1 MSGWTW
7 VGDHLPNWLMAAL
20 NFGMSYPKGDQDA
33 LFDLGDAWKQAA
45 ADLEKLEPD
54 LKAVTGRLPQFYDSD
69 GAAKVSA
76 ELATLFDGK
85 DYSIQ
90 KLVECLN
97 QLGHDTRA
105 TATEIEYAKIQSEI
119 FALLTLYT
127 VLQLSATLFGE
138 ALVPEVL
145 LTARGTLRI
154 FAEQVMERIGLLRA
168 RAALETLAK
177 PLLREITVP
186 LGEKLAAPL
195 AEKVVAPLAE
205 RLATRP
211 MLNTALQYGGRS
223 IVTGLGAGAMGA
235 GLDAGTQ
242 FIQIL
247 EGHRDDGFN
256 LKQTFQTSLMWG
268 VGGAVGAP
276 FHAKVGELL
285 KDTRLPSRLGG
296 AIAGGVGGGVGAVG
310 MYGTGLA
317 TQLYD
322 NGGDW
327 SKVDKTFHTELLIGG
342 LAMGAGGG
350 ANHGLQN
357 GHGAPGDTAVPAR
370 TGPDGSTPHV
380 PEPEVRVAGEQ
391 PEHSARP
398 EHSAQN
404 DVHPAAATDQP
415 VNHEPADATTRERD
429 TPDSEAP
436 RNDVG
441 TNVQTSSEGGP
452 RHSDSGTKLND
463 AGTKPGD
470 TGPRPADTGAKPGDT
485 GTRLSDAG
493 TKLGDAGT
501 KLSDAGT
508 KLADT
513 GTKLGES
520 SPKVSDPAAPRAGT
534 PSAPAGEGPRATTTP
549 TEHRGNLV
557 SGTQDKAAPLGRTP
571 EARPVDAASA
581 TQTRATPAE
590 SIARPEQSSTGK
602 PADRTDPTIKSPEA
616 DPPRKDPAP
625 EGTRPEDSI
634 PDRADQTTKEP
645 EAQPE
650 PREKPTAEV
659 QRQNEHPDSGRPDS
673 SDAAPETPTPM
684 DSTGQDGIAP
694 ALVVTPLP
702 GEVAGHEAR
711 THSPDAAKS
720 DARDNGRARA
730 QENSKPSA
738 AQDSHTPADP
748 SNSAPAE
755 GDWSPRPE
763 DEWSHRDSNQVA
775 DELADRWGLEVSG
788 FDHPLLDPEVAR
800 EFARAIDEML
810 TRYPDV
816 DLRKVSIGSI
826 GDPGTYAATYEGHSP
841 SGRMY
846 TDEVVLDRDY
856 ALDPERMAREIAE
869 DEADG
874 HLVPGSADRPIHSTL
889 VHEFGHVLAIE
900 SQEHVEVTA
909 YKALAKHFEATRGGM
924 DKDAFNEWLDQLSGY
939 SFDENG
945 RFDGPEA
952 VAEAFTDVVYHG
964 EGATEPA
971 RVLYHHLLD
980 SARDHGSTPDGF
992 RDRPED
998 AIQDPRPRKGKSP
1011 GSSEPNGEREGP
1023 GTAPTPEAP
1032 EPGRPSA
1039 PDVESYLD
1047 QPRVSAALDRA
1058 DERGVTTTVNGVDTP
1073 VSAVIRDLL
1082 PQHPELAELLR
1093 SNEHL
1098 ERSLLARPKTLASLL
1113 THPDGLPVLHDAVKA
1128 VAERGPESVLAE
1140 PVHIEQT
1147 PLTPAERAMSHE
1159 IRDAVSDVP
1168 ESSRRQPEF
1177 DYGRIE
1183 DPEYQREFL
1192 RKQYD
1197 IWRASQDALND
1208 VVRDI
1213 ARETEGAP
1221 GWRGAPKD
1229 ETRAWDKI
1237 KGYDGDVSRL
1247 TDLVG
1252 AKIVFDHVSD
1262 AYRALEMI
1270 ENDPRVRIVEFEDRF
1285 DRPTPSGYRDL
1296 QMKVQLE
1303 NGHIAELRLHL
1314 SHIDAVASYEHA
1326 LYEVQRD
1333 FKALAKDEN
1342 RAMNPQEA
1350 ALSTELKRTVSG
1362 RFWEATQQGLPEEHA
1377 PKGQEPPERRSRAR
1391 SGIPDEPTRDP
1402 GSTPPDPVP
1411 VTPREIESQWGIPE
1425 QNQRKIQ
1432 AYAAEH
1438 NLVIEVRPTNPDSVR
1453 HLQDGAMPKPR
1464 SIKDKT
1470 ISEIDVELGAPAE
1483 AKGLV
1488 GRFRPDQLSLPDER
1502 TVSPEHHAK
1511 LEDRY
1516 EKRVKDFEAYREHMD
1531 DLVDQGAFRVTP
1543 KGVVE
1548 GKFQG
1553 EWQPV
1558 TGDHDL
1564 YDILHA
1570 DGRRLTPEEELTH
1583 RQELVER
1590 NAGIQHGSHVY
1601 WEPAEEFQRVRNFE
1615 DIVGKHQ
1622 YDPSP
1627 AGRDNEP
1634 LVRFLPDGRTEL
1646 SWASKDL
1653 GSLDREMTPWH
1664 IESDLAAVHERRL
1677 ATIEQ
1682 QSQAHFAD
1690 KPDATPAERSRFENN
1705 LRRQIDTDVSGL
1717 REQVEELANHPDFD
1731 HAAYRAW
1738 LDDTFRTPIDVE
1750 IDGQRK
1756 PLMFIDRGKG
1766 LDPVLTPVDSP
1777 ARQLAELR
1785 QELRNEVGP
1794 EQQSRAAEPNP
1805 GNTPVAHSLEE
1816 ARRMGEQL
1824 RDRGALTPELRNGFE
1839 DLRNRAAEIDRAAAD
1854 PARVDELTDLR
1865 ERFAEQFDG
1874 LGLRDSEN
1882 SGAMWQLF
1890 DRHDR
1895 ALSEYLAEYSRDFL
1909 PRTEEAAP
1917 GHEQLRDGFE
1927 QLREHVNDI
1936 FAATN
1941 DPARASELPGLRAK
1955 FGELAES
1962 IGLRD
1967 QENWGTAWQSFKEHD
1982 AALAT
1987 YVEQHHE
1994 HLLPRPEDAAGPGA
2008 NPPAPEPI
2016 KQLAGYQGNFHQDA
2030 QDIVSALE
2038 NAGRPDL
2045 AQKFTDLVNRE
2056 VDGGRVGGLEDWM
2069 GETAPRARAS
2079 DVDQVLDKAAE
2090 LTELDRLSRE
2100 IDNDPELSVRF
2111 NPGVS
2116 GDKSFDILVERTA
2129 NDGSTT
2135 VERRVEIER
2144 MKQLPEQSSSLHG
2157 AALHG
2162 ADKAV
2167 APAPNRIP
2175 SAETTVV
2182 MPAIPPEGRVQPL
2195 GGGNERRFGADGWDY
2210 EIVDPNGN
2218 VRKTGNLLDELARS
2232 FTVNTRLHPNL
2243 RNLDAVHFVD
2253 ENGNLLGQIVRE
2265 GDGWRKVQ

>member
-1 MSGWTW
+1 
-7 VGDHLPNWLMAAL
+7 
-20 NFGMSYPKGDQDA
+20 MSYPKGDQDA
-33 LFDLGDAWKQAA
+33 LFDLGDAWKKAA

-69 GAAKVSA
+69 GAVKVSA

-127 VLQLSATLFGE
+127 VLQLSVTLFGE

-145 LTARGTLRI
+145 LTARGILRI
-154 FAEQVMERIGLLRA
+154 FAEKVMERIGLLRA
-168 RAALETLAK
+168 RAALETLAQ
-177 PLLREITVP
+177 PLLREIAVP
-186 LGEKLAAPL
+186 LGEKLAAQAATKPL
-195 AEKVVAPLAE
+195 LD
-205 RLATRP
+205 
-211 MLNTALQYGGRS
+211 TALRYGGKS
-223 IVTGLGAGAMGA
+223 LAAGLGAGAMGA

-276 FHAKVGELL
+276 FHAKVGDLL

-296 AIAGGVGGGVGAVG
+296 AIAGGVGGGMGAVG

-342 LAMGAGGG
+342 LAMGVGGG
-350 ANHGLQN
+350 ANHGLEN
-357 GHGAPGDTAVPAR
+357 GHSAPGDTATTAR
-370 TGPDGSTPHV
+370 PSPDGSAPHAPAPEV
-380 PEPEVRVAGEQ
+380 HSPAPEVKVAGGQPEPG
-391 PEHSARP
+391 
-398 EHSAQN
+398 AQH
-404 DVHPAAATDQP
+404 DVHPAAASEQP
-415 VNHEPADATTRERD
+415 VNHEPADGNTGERTTP
-429 TPDSEAP
+429 TSEAP
-436 RNDVG
+436 RNDL
-441 TNVQTSSEGGP
+441 QTGAPATGDGGS
-452 RHSDSGTKLND
+452 RNGDAGTKLND
-463 AGTKPGD
+463 AGPKTSDAGPKASD
-470 TGPRPADTGAKPGDT
+470 TGPKAGDT
-485 GTRLSDAG
+485 SSRLS
-493 TKLGDAGT
+493 
-501 KLSDAGT
+501 
-508 KLADT
+508 DT
-513 GTKLGES
+513 GTKLGDS
-520 SPKVSDPAAPRAGT
+520 GPKPGETGTKLGETTPKPADTATPRAGT
-534 PSAPAGEGPRATTTP
+534 PAPQAGEGPRATTAATD
-549 TEHRGNLV
+549 HRGNV
-557 SGTQDKAAPLGRTP
+557 AAGAQDRAAPVGRTP
-571 EARPVDAASA
+571 EARPVEAASD
-581 TQTRATPAE
+581 TQTRATPTE
-590 SIARPEQSSTGK
+590 STTKPEQSPTGK
-602 PADRTDPTIKSPEA
+602 PADRTVPSGKSPET
-616 DPPRKDPAP
+616 DPSRRDTAP

-634 PDRADQTTKEP
+634 PDRAEQTPKEP

-659 QRQNEHPDSGRPDS
+659 RRENEHRDSGRPDGG
-673 SDAAPETPTPM
+673 DATPETPTPR
-684 DSTGQDGIAP
+684 DSPVHDEIAP
-694 ALVVTPLP
+694 ALVVTTMP
-702 GEVAGHEAR
+702 GEHEAK

-720 DARDNGRARA
+720 DARDSARARA
-730 QENSKPSA
+730 HENSKPTDP
-738 AQDSHTPADP
+738 QDSHSPADP
-748 SNSAPAE
+748 SKPDPAE

-775 DELADRWGLEVSG
+775 DELAKRWDLEVSG

-816 DLRKVSIGSI
+816 DLRKVSIDSI

-900 SQEHVEVTA
+900 SQEHAELTA
-909 YKALAKHFEATRGGM
+909 YKALADHFEATRGGM
-924 DKDAFNEWLDQLSGY
+924 DKDAFHEWLDQLSGY

-952 VAEAFTDVVYHG
+952 VAEAFTDVEYHG

-980 SARDHGSTPDGF
+980 SARDHGSKPDGF
-992 RDRPED
+992 EHRPDD
-998 AIQDPRPRKGKSP
+998 AVRDPRPRKGRSP
-1011 GSSEPNGEREGP
+1011 SSSEPNGEREGP
-1023 GTAPTPEAP
+1023 ATAPESPEA
-1032 EPGRPSA
+1032 GGPSA
-1039 PDVESYLD
+1039 PDVESYLE

-1058 DERGVTTTVNGVDTP
+1058 DELGITTSIDGVDTP

-1082 PQHPELAELLR
+1082 PQHPELADMLR

-1098 ERSLLARPKTLASLL
+1098 ERSLLERPKTLASLL

-1128 VAERGPESVLAE
+1128 VAERGPESALAE
-1140 PVHIEQT
+1140 PVHIEPT

-1159 IRDAVSDVP
+1159 IRDAIGDVP

-1213 ARETEGAP
+1213 AQETEGTP
-1221 GWRGAPKD
+1221 GWRDAPKD

-1252 AKIVFDHVSD
+1252 AKIVFDQVSD

-1285 DRPTPSGYRDL
+1285 DSPTPSGYRDL

-1314 SHIDAVASYEHA
+1314 SHIDAVAKYEHA

-1342 RAMNPQEA
+1342 RAMNPEEA

-1377 PKGQEPPERRSRAR
+1377 PARPEPPERRARAR

-1402 GSTPPDPVP
+1402 GATPPDPA
-1411 VTPREIESQWGIPE
+1411 RPE
-1425 QNQRKIQ
+1425 QPIGEPPR
-1432 AYAAEH
+1432 
-1438 NLVIEVRPTNPDSVR
+1438 DS
-1453 HLQDGAMPKPR
+1453 G
-1464 SIKDKT
+1464 
-1470 ISEIDVELGAPAE
+1470 
-1483 AKGLV
+1483 
-1488 GRFRPDQLSLPDER
+1488 
-1502 TVSPEHHAK
+1502 
-1511 LEDRY
+1511 
-1516 EKRVKDFEAYREHMD
+1516 
-1531 DLVDQGAFRVTP
+1531 
-1543 KGVVE
+1543 
-1548 GKFQG
+1548 
-1553 EWQPV
+1553 
-1558 TGDHDL
+1558 
-1564 YDILHA
+1564 
-1570 DGRRLTPEEELTH
+1570 ELT
-1583 RQELVER
+1583 
-1590 NAGIQHGSHVY
+1590 
-1601 WEPAEEFQRVRNFE
+1601 
-1615 DIVGKHQ
+1615 
-1622 YDPSP
+1622 
-1627 AGRDNEP
+1627 
-1634 LVRFLPDGRTEL
+1634 TEL
-1646 SWASKDL
+1646 
-1653 GSLDREMTPWH
+1653 RE
-1664 IESDLAAVHERRL
+1664 SFD
-1677 ATIEQ
+1677 
-1682 QSQAHFAD
+1682 
-1690 KPDATPAERSRFENN
+1690 N
-1705 LRRQIDTDVSGL
+1705 LR
-1717 REQVEELANHPDFD
+1717 
-1731 HAAYRAW
+1731 
-1738 LDDTFRTPIDVE
+1738 
-1750 IDGQRK
+1750 
-1756 PLMFIDRGKG
+1756 
-1766 LDPVLTPVDSP
+1766 
-1777 ARQLAELR
+1777 
-1785 QELRNEVGP
+1785 
-1794 EQQSRAAEPNP
+1794 
-1805 GNTPVAHSLEE
+1805 SL
-1816 ARRMGEQL
+1816 
-1824 RDRGALTPELRNGFE
+1824 
-1839 DLRNRAAEIDRAAAD
+1839 AAEIDRAAAD
-1854 PARVDELTDLR
+1854 PARADESANLR

-1874 LGLRDSEN
+1874 LGLRDTEN

-1890 DRHDR
+1890 DQHDP
-1895 ALSEYLAEYSRDFL
+1895 ALSTYLAEYSRDFL
-1909 PRTEEAAP
+1909 PLAEEAAP
-1917 GHEQLRDGFE
+1917 GHEQLRDRFE
-1927 QLREHVNDI
+1927 QVRAHITDI
-1936 FAATN
+1936 FAAAN
-1941 DPARASELPGLRAK
+1941 DPARAHELPGLRAK
-1955 FGELAES
+1955 FGELADS
-1962 IGLRD
+1962 IGLREQD
-1967 QENWGTAWQSFKEHD
+1967 DRGPAWQSFTEHD
-1982 AALAT
+1982 AALAE
-1987 YVEQHHE
+1987 YVEQNHE
-1994 HLLPRPEDAAGPGA
+1994 HLLPRPEDL
-2008 NPPAPEPI
+2008 NPPVPEPI
-2016 KQLAGYQGNFHQDA
+2016 KPLPGYQGSFHQDA
-2030 QDIVSALE
+2030 QDIVNALE

-2056 VDGGRVGGLEDWM
+2056 VDGGNVGGLEDWM
-2069 GETAPRARAS
+2069 GETVPRARAG
-2079 DVDQVLDKAAE
+2079 DMDQVLDKAAE
-2090 LTELDRLSRE
+2090 LTELDRLARE
-2100 IDNDPELSVRF
+2100 IEGHPELSVRF

-2116 GDKSFDILVERTA
+2116 GDKSFDILVERTTNNGA
-2129 NDGSTT
+2129 TT

-2144 MKQLPEQSSSLHG
+2144 MKHLPEQATSLHG

-2167 APAPNRIP
+2167 APMPDRIP

-2182 MPAIPPEGRVQPL
+2182 MPEIPPEGRVQPL
-2195 GGGNERRFGADGWDY
+2195 GGGNERRFGANGWDY

-2218 VRKTGNLLDELARS
+2218 VRKTGNLLDELARG
-2232 FTVNTRLHPNL
+2232 FTMNKKLHPNL
-2243 RNLDAVHFVD
+2243 ANLDAVRFVD

>member
-1 MSGWTW
+1 
-7 VGDHLPNWLMAAL
+7 
-20 NFGMSYPKGDQDA
+20 MSYPKGDQDA
-33 LFDLGDAWKQAA
+33 LFDLGDAWKKAA

-54 LKAVTGRLPQFYDSD
+54 LRAVTGRLPQFYDSD
-69 GAAKVSA
+69 GAVKVSA

-154 FAEQVMERIGLLRA
+154 FAEKVMERIGLLRA
-168 RAALETLAK
+168 RAALETLAQ

-186 LGEKLAAPL
+186 LGEKLAAQ
-195 AEKVVAPLAE
+195 A
-205 RLATRP
+205 ATRP
-211 MLNTALQYGGRS
+211 LLNTALKYGGKS
-223 IVTGLGAGAMGA
+223 LVAGLGAGTMGA

-276 FHAKVGELL
+276 FHAKVGDLL
-285 KDTRLPSRLGG
+285 RDTRLPSRLGG
-296 AIAGGVGGGVGAVG
+296 AIAGGVGGGMGAVG

-342 LAMGAGGG
+342 LAMGVGGG
-350 ANHGLQN
+350 ANHGVEN
-357 GHGAPGDTAVPAR
+357 GHSAPSDTATTAR
-370 TGPDGSTPHV
+370 PSPDGSAPHA
-380 PEPEVRVAGEQ
+380 PAPEVHSPAPEVQVAGEQ
-391 PEHSARP
+391 PGRGAPH
-398 EHSAQN
+398 
-404 DVHPAAATDQP
+404 DVHPAAASEQP
-415 VNHEPADATTRERD
+415 VSHEPADARTGERAA
-429 TPDSEAP
+429 PASEAP
-436 RNDVG
+436 RNDLQ
-441 TNVQTSSEGGP
+441 TNATTTGDGGS
-452 RHSDSGTKLND
+452 RNSDAGTKLND
-463 AGTKPGD
+463 AGPKAGDSGPKTGD
-470 TGPRPADTGAKPGDT
+470 TGP
-485 GTRLSDAG
+485 
-493 TKLGDAGT
+493 KLGDTSPKTGE
-501 KLSDAGT
+501 
-508 KLADT
+508 T
-513 GTKLGES
+513 GTKLGETTAK
-520 SPKVSDPAAPRAGT
+520 PADTAAPRAGT
-534 PSAPAGEGPRATTTP
+534 PAPQAGEGPRASTAATD
-549 TEHRGNLV
+549 HRGNV
-557 SGTQDKAAPLGRTP
+557 AAGAQDRAAPLGRTP
-571 EARPVDAASA
+571 EARPAEAASE
-581 TQTRATPAE
+581 TQTRSTPTESATK
-590 SIARPEQSSTGK
+590 PEQSPTGK
-602 PADRTDPTIKSPEA
+602 PVDRTDPTGKSPET
-616 DPPRKDPAP
+616 DPSRRDPAP
-625 EGTRPEDSI
+625 EGQRPEDSL
-634 PDRADQTTKEP
+634 PDRAEQTPKEP
-645 EAQPE
+645 DAQHE
-650 PREKPTAEV
+650 PRQQPATEV
-659 QRQNEHPDSGRPDS
+659 QRENEHRDSGRPDS
-673 SDAAPETPTPM
+673 SDPAPEAPAPR
-684 DSTGQDGIAP
+684 DSPVHDEIAP
-694 ALVVTPLP
+694 ALVVTTMP
-702 GEVAGHEAR
+702 GEHEAR
-711 THSPDAAKS
+711 THSPDAAKH
-720 DARDNGRARA
+720 DARDGARARGH
-730 QENSKPSA
+730 ENSKTTD

-748 SNSAPAE
+748 SKPDPAE
-755 GDWSPRPE
+755 GDWSKRPE
-763 DEWSHRDSNQVA
+763 DEWSNRDSNQVA
-775 DELADRWGLEVSG
+775 DELAKRWDLEVSG

-816 DLRKVSIGSI
+816 DLRKVSIDSI

-900 SQEHVEVTA
+900 SQEHAELTA
-909 YKALAKHFEATRGGM
+909 YKALADHFEATRGGM
-924 DKDAFNEWLDQLSGY
+924 DKDAFHEWLDQLSGY

-952 VAEAFTDVVYHG
+952 VAEAFTDVEYHG

-992 RDRPED
+992 SHRPDD
-998 AIQDPRPRKGKSP
+998 AGQDPRARKGKSP
-1011 GSSEPNGEREGP
+1011 GSSEPNGEHEGRA
-1023 GTAPTPEAP
+1023 TAPESPEA
-1032 EPGRPSA
+1032 GGPSA
-1039 PDVESYLD
+1039 PDVESYLE

-1058 DERGVTTTVNGVDTP
+1058 DELGITTSIDGVDTP

-1082 PQHPELAELLR
+1082 PQHPELADMLR

-1098 ERSLLARPKTLASLL
+1098 ERSLLERPKTLASLL

-1128 VAERGPESVLAE
+1128 VAERGPESALAE
-1140 PVHIEQT
+1140 PVHIEPT

-1159 IRDAVSDVP
+1159 IRDAIGDVP

-1177 DYGRIE
+1177 DYGRID

-1213 ARETEGAP
+1213 AQETEGTP
-1221 GWRGAPKD
+1221 GWRDAPKD

-1252 AKIVFDHVSD
+1252 AKIVFDQVSD

-1285 DRPTPSGYRDL
+1285 DHPTPSGYRDL

-1342 RAMNPQEA
+1342 RAMHPEEA

-1377 PKGQEPPERRSRAR
+1377 PTRQEPPERRARAR
-1391 SGIPDEPTRDP
+1391 GGIPDEPRDP
-1402 GSTPPDPVP
+1402 GSTPADPN
-1411 VTPREIESQWGIPE
+1411 RPE
-1425 QNQRKIQ
+1425 
-1432 AYAAEH
+1432 
-1438 NLVIEVRPTNPDSVR
+1438 P
-1453 HLQDGAMPKPR
+1453 
-1464 SIKDKT
+1464 
-1470 ISEIDVELGAPAE
+1470 
-1483 AKGLV
+1483 
-1488 GRFRPDQLSLPDER
+1488 
-1502 TVSPEHHAK
+1502 
-1511 LEDRY
+1511 
-1516 EKRVKDFEAYREHMD
+1516 
-1531 DLVDQGAFRVTP
+1531 
-1543 KGVVE
+1543 
-1548 GKFQG
+1548 
-1553 EWQPV
+1553 
-1558 TGDHDL
+1558 
-1564 YDILHA
+1564 
-1570 DGRRLTPEEELTH
+1570 
-1583 RQELVER
+1583 
-1590 NAGIQHGSHVY
+1590 
-1601 WEPAEEFQRVRNFE
+1601 
-1615 DIVGKHQ
+1615 
-1622 YDPSP
+1622 
-1627 AGRDNEP
+1627 
-1634 LVRFLPDGRTEL
+1634 
-1646 SWASKDL
+1646 
-1653 GSLDREMTPWH
+1653 
-1664 IESDLAAVHERRL
+1664 
-1677 ATIEQ
+1677 
-1682 QSQAHFAD
+1682 
-1690 KPDATPAERSRFENN
+1690 
-1705 LRRQIDTDVSGL
+1705 
-1717 REQVEELANHPDFD
+1717 
-1731 HAAYRAW
+1731 
-1738 LDDTFRTPIDVE
+1738 PI
-1750 IDGQRK
+1750 
-1756 PLMFIDRGKG
+1756 
-1766 LDPVLTPVDSP
+1766 
-1777 ARQLAELR
+1777 
-1785 QELRNEVGP
+1785 
-1794 EQQSRAAEPNP
+1794 
-1805 GNTPVAHSLEE
+1805 
-1816 ARRMGEQL
+1816 GEQL
-1824 RDRGALTPELRNGFE
+1824 RDSGQLTPELRDGF
-1839 DLRNRAAEIDRAAAD
+1839 DNLRSLAAEIDRADAD
-1854 PARVDELTDLR
+1854 PARADESTNLR

-1874 LGLRDSEN
+1874 LGLRDAEN

-1890 DRHDR
+1890 DQHDQ
-1895 ALSEYLAEYSRDFL
+1895 ALSTYLAEYARDFL
-1909 PRTEEAAP
+1909 PLAEQAPP
-1917 GHEQLRDGFE
+1917 GHEQLRDRFE
-1927 QLREHVNDI
+1927 QVRAHVNDI

-1941 DPARASELPGLRAK
+1941 DPARAHELPGLRAK
-1955 FGELAES
+1955 FGELADS
-1962 IGLRD
+1962 IGLREQD
-1967 QENWGTAWQSFKEHD
+1967 HRGPAWQSFTEHD
-1982 AALAT
+1982 AALAE
-1987 YVEQHHE
+1987 YVEQNHD
-1994 HLLPRPEDAAGPGA
+1994 HLLPRPEDV

-2016 KQLAGYQGNFHQDA
+2016 KPLPGYQGNFHQDA

-2056 VDGGRVGGLEDWM
+2056 VDGGNVGGLEDWM

-2079 DVDQVLDKAAE
+2079 DMDQVLDKAAE
-2090 LTELDRLSRE
+2090 LTELDRLARE
-2100 IDNDPELSVRF
+2100 IEGHPELSVRF

-2129 NDGSTT
+2129 NNGSTT

-2144 MKQLPEQSSSLHG
+2144 MKHLPEQATSMHG

-2167 APAPNRIP
+2167 APVPDRIP

-2182 MPAIPPEGRVQPL
+2182 MPESPPEGRVQPL
-2195 GGGNERRFGADGWDY
+2195 GGGNERRFGANGWDY

-2218 VRKTGNLLDELARS
+2218 VRKTGNLLDELAKS
-2232 FTVNTRLHPNL
+2232 FTVNKKLHPNL
-2243 RNLDAVHFVD
+2243 ANLDAVRFVD
-2253 ENGNLLGQIVRE
+2253 ENGNLLGQIVRDGE
-2265 GDGWRKVQ
+2265 GWRKVQ